1 MTQKTAWKPE
11 ADAALR
17 KYLESNT
24 LSDGLGDRQSACSIA
39 AINIALTGELTD
51 EIPQCMSRV
60 IGEWI
65 LSVQDHMRADDRNSR
80 TWKNLLPEAAASGRG
95 RENQILALL
104 INATIERTRPALA
117 PVAARAGVMDAWR
130 QLRTGRGAADAAL
143 RAAVRAIEN
152 ADQRVEGLNSLRASA
167 FTIAQAI
174 EEARSRPAFSARL
187 AGGSLS
193 AAADAS
199 GWKTLDPS
207 GLLGDLI
214 AEAKPGDG
222 D

>member
-1 MTQKTAWKPE
+1 
-11 ADAALR
+11 
-17 KYLESNT
+17 
-24 LSDGLGDRQSACSIA
+24 
-39 AINIALTGELTD
+39 
-51 EIPQCMSRV
+51 MSRV

-65 LSVQDHMRADDRNSR
+65 LSVQDHLRADDRNSR
-80 TWKNLLPEAAASGRG
+80 TWKNLLPGAAGSGRG

-143 RAAVRAIEN
+143 RAARAAVRAIEN
-152 ADQRVEGLNSLRASA
+152 ADQRVDGLNSLRASA

-214 AEAKPGDG
+214 AEAKPGD
-222 D
+222 DD